1 MNNNI
6 LKTRQAYDLDLKI
19 MFSKQRIEE
28 FYIKMHGKVYISF
41 SGGKDSTVLLHLV
54 RSIYPKVPAVFV
66 DTGLEYPEIREFVKS
81 IDNVIWLK
89 PEMNF
94 RRVLEKYG
102 YPVISKENALKI
114 RQAQTLDKKS
124 HSYILRMEGI
134 KSNGDI
140 SKIGKIP
147 EKWKYLVESDIPISE
162 KCCDVIKKKPIHK
175 FEKESELKGFIGTMA
190 SDSRIR
196 KISYNRTGCNSF
208 LQGKEKSQPLGFWLE
223 EDIWDYIKE
232 FNIPYSKIYDMGYS
246 RTGCMFCMFGV
257 HMEKEPNR
265 FQRMQKTHPKQYDYC
280 MNKLGCKKIL
290 KILGVNYKNKTPLF

>member
-265 FQRMQKTHPKQYDYC
+265 FQRMEKTHPKQYDYC